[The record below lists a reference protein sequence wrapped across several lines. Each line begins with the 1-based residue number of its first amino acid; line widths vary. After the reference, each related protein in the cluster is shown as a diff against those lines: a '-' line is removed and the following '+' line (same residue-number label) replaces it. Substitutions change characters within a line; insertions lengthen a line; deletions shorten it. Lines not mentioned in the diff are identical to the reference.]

1 MVKHMKY
8 TIGITD
14 YKDVNDYLMRK
25 KRTAL
30 E

>member
-1 MVKHMKY
+1 VTDESFRY
-8 TIGITD
+8 AD

-25 KRTAL
+25 KRTAS